1 MANRN
6 FKLYSVDS
14 GFNFQEFIDFAEDFG
29 KKRKNFKDFL
39 RRWLKKQAE
48 YVIAEAEERTP
59 IDTGELLKG
68 WQPAEVHIQGNDMS
82 IYFIND
88 TYYSSWVE
96 YGHAKPYK
104 GIGTPGTED
113 WVEGRFMLTVPL
125 QKFIDD
131 LPKEFEA
138 AFWKYMGA

>member
-1 MANRN
+1 MAKRN

-14 GFNFQEFIDFAEDFG
+14 GFNFQEFIDFAEDFD

-48 YVIAEAEERTP
+48 YVVAEAEERTP

-68 WQPAEVHIQGNDMS
+68 WRPAEVHITGNEVA

-88 TYYSSWVE
+88 TYYSGWVE

-104 GIGTPGTED
+104 GIGTPGTAD
-113 WVEGRFMLTVPL
+113 WVDGRFMLTVPL